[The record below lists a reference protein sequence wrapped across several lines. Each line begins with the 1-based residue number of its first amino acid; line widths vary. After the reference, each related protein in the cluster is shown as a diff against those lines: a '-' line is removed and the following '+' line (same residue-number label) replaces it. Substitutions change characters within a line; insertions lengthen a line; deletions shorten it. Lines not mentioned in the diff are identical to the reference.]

1 MGTIKQFE
9 TFATSKVKTGHA
21 SIALKDIWYLKLL
34 FLSTI
39 FLFAISLS
47 YANTI
52 AVELQSKSGIEAS
65 SLNDNIPITHESVGE
80 KYSMFK
86 VSYGDTEVIFRHD
99 RIEFFQKTTSGE
111 SSSFLIFKDAAKANL
126 SGIDLVEESEKAIPN
141 PAMASVLGQSSM
153 KIRLYQQIQ
162 YKNIFPSTDLLISAS
177 DEGLDFVLVN
187 ANGDVPD
194 LELISIGNQNLAKST
209 KGAAFSVA
217 NNAFH
222 ILSEGLVDVSG
233 KSNISIKNN
242 SGQKK
247 SQMTFQLQTR

>member
-9 TFATSKVKTGHA
+9 TFATSKVKTDRI
-21 SIALKDIWYLKLL
+21 SITPKDTWFLKLL

-39 FLFAISLS
+39 LLFVISFS
-47 YANTI
+47 NANTMAMVHQHTSTI
-52 AVELQSKSGIEAS
+52 DAG
-65 SLNDNIPITHESVGE
+65 SLDGNILITHESVGE

-99 RIEFFQKTTSGE
+99 RIEFFQKTTKEE
-111 SSSFLIFKDAAKANL
+111 SSSFLIFKDANKTGL

-162 YKNIFPSTDLLISAS
+162 YKNIFPGTDLLISAS
-177 DEGLDFVLVN
+177 DDGLDFVLVN
-187 ANGDVPD
+187 ADGNVPD
-194 LELISIGNQNLAKST
+194 LELISIGNQNLARST

-217 NNAFH
+217 DKSFR
-222 ILSEGLVDVSG
+222 ILSEDQVDVSG
-233 KSNISIKNN
+233 TSNISIKNKT
-242 SGQKK
+242 GQKK